1 MTEHKPGLLGQ
12 IKAKLVRSK
21 QKWAR
26 EGRLL
31 TGEAGADR
39 LPPGQREVRNWPVLD
54 LGVQPPVGRDNWK
67 LNIDGLVE
75 NPVIWDWEAF
85 MAQPQVEMVSDIHC
99 VTAWSRYDNHWAGVS
114 AGHVLGLVKPSPEAR
129 YIVFHSYDGYS
140 TNVTREMFDAPDA
153 LLAHSWEGELLER
166 RHGGPVRVV
175 IPKRYFWKSAKW
187 LSRIEFRTDD
197 KPGFWELRGY
207 HNEGDPWREE
217 RYG

>member
-1 MTEHKPGLLGQ
+1 VG
-12 IKAKLVRSK
+12 A
-21 QKWAR
+21 
-26 EGRLL
+26 GRPS
-31 TGEAGADR
+31 AHR

-114 AGHVLGLVKPSPEAR
+114 AGHVLGLVKPPPEAR

-140 TNVTREMFDAPDA
+140 TNVTREMFDAPDV

-187 LSRIEFRTDD
+187 LSRIEFRAED